1 MQDPIYVKKIQEAD
15 AALARKLDSDGSL
28 TVSREEIKKILIE
41 KMLDAF
47 AKNGGASKGQGGGKG
62 KGGKGKGGR

>member
-15 AALARKLDSDGSL
+15 AALGRKLDSDGSL

-41 KMLDAF
+41 KMQMDGELGI
-47 AKNGGASKGQGGGKG
+47 KLSTL
-62 KGGKGKGGR
+62 

>member
-1 MQDPIYVKKIQEAD
+1 MIAQKTMQDPIYVKKIQEAD

-41 KMLDAF
+41 KMQMDGELGI
-47 AKNGGASKGQGGGKG
+47 KLSTL
-62 KGGKGKGGR
+62 